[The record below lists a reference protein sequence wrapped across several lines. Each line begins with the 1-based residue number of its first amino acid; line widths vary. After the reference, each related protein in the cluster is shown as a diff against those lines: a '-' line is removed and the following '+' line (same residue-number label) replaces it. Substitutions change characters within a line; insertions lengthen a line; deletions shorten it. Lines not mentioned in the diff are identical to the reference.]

1 MNLTR
6 TTARAAF
13 ALMMIGLTAV
23 VFGACA
29 NSSPAEPTPVTTF
42 AITPAPPN
50 YTPPPVSTFAG
61 GAAPAATAP
70 SAGTPAAQPTAA
82 TSPAGTPAA
91 TAPASGTPAAGTPAA
106 GGTATTLKL
115 VAENILFDKSKLTAP
130 AGTITIDFDNKDGGI
145 PHNLKVFKG
154 TDASGPVVGATAVAT
169 GPVQQTLTLKL
180 APGTYYYHCDVHP
193 ATMTGI
199 LTVT

>member
-91 TAPASGTPAAGTPAA
+91 TAPAAGTPAA
-106 GGTATTLKL
+106 GGAATTLKL
-115 VAENILFDKSKLTAP
+115 VAQNILFDKSKLTAP

>member
-6 TTARAAF
+6 TPARAAF

-70 SAGTPAAQPTAA
+70 PTGTPAAQPTAA
-82 TSPAGTPAA
+82 TSPAGTAAA
-91 TAPASGTPAAGTPAA
+91 TAPASGTPAAGGA
-106 GGTATTLKL
+106 ATTLKL
-115 VAENILFDKSKLTAP
+115 VAQNILFDTSKLTAP

-145 PHNLKVFKG
+145 PHNLHVFKG
-154 TDASGPVVGATAVAT
+154 TDASGPSVGATAVEP

-180 APGTYYYHCDVHP
+180 SPGTYYYHCDVHP